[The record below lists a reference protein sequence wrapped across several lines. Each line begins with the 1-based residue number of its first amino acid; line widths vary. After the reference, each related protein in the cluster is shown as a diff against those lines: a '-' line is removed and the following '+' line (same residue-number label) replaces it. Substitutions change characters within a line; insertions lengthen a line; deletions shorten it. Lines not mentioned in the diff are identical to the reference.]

1 VIKVKTSRIN
11 GRADP
16 ALRLLLAVFSALFIV
31 SYTFPVKCGAE
42 DAAVAQASEVKAAD
56 VPQEQHPSQAL
67 DALGAGLNQRMA
79 LELRDM
85 DIVDA
90 LKFLAVKSNI
100 NIISGK
106 DVVGRAS
113 IFLKDVT
120 IKDGLEIILQANNL
134 AYERR
139 GNILY
144 VMTEAEYKLLHGESF
159 KDTRLVRTI
168 NLKYTKPEA
177 IFKALEIVKSEIG
190 KIIVDEESGTVILV
204 DTAERIGRME
214 KIVDSLDQPTL
225 TKTFALQ
232 YAKAKEVQAVL
243 NARLDAKKTGTVVSD
258 ERNNQV
264 IVTAF
269 PSRVKEAEE
278 IIKGLDKKT
287 KQVLL
292 EVRILKVILN
302 DEFNMGIKWDEVWA
316 KAQKYGISMADT
328 FSFPSNLST
337 FFKITA
343 GNDSTQGINGFNYST
358 IAAVLQE
365 FGETRN
371 LSSPSIAVINGHE
384 ARIHIGRTEAY
395 VTTTIATGST
405 TSSTAAQVTF
415 MDVGVQLTVTP
426 IINDEGYVTMRIAP
440 DVSNVDGTL
449 TYKIAADVDNTVPLV
464 AHTTAETTVMVKD
477 GNTIIIGGLRKD
489 EKTKTVGKLPFLGD
503 LPLAGAAFRKSE
515 DALDKT
521 EVVVFITPRIMTD
534 DSGVKK
540 GINSPKG
547 LIGYE
552 DNEPDENKSS
562 L

>member
-1 VIKVKTSRIN
+1 AAEAQVAKVQT
-11 GRADP
+11 
-16 ALRLLLAVFSALFIV
+16 
-31 SYTFPVKCGAE
+31 AE
-42 DAAVAQASEVKAAD
+42 VQAPDLS
-56 VPQEQHPSQAL
+56 QEPHPSQVL
-67 DALGAGLNQRMA
+67 DSLGDGLNQRMA

-90 LKFLAVKSNI
+90 LKFLAMKSNV
-100 NIISGK
+100 NIIAGK

-177 IFKALEIVKSEIG
+177 IFKALEIVKSDIG

-204 DTAERIGRME
+204 DTAERIGEME
-214 KIVDSLDQPTL
+214 KIVGNLDQPTL
-225 TKTFALQ
+225 TRTFALQ

-243 NARLDAKKTGTVVSD
+243 NSRLDAKKTGTVVAD

-278 IIKGLDKKT
+278 IIKGLDRKT

-292 EVRILKVILN
+292 EVRVLKVILKDN
-302 DEFNMGIKWDEVWA
+302 FNMGIKWEEVWA
-316 KAQKYGISMADT
+316 KAQQYGISLADT
-328 FSFPSNLST
+328 FSFPSTLTT
-337 FFKITA
+337 FFRVA
-343 GNDSTQGINGFNYST
+343 VGNNPGQGVSGFDYSA
-358 IAAVLQE
+358 IVAVLQE

-384 ARIHIGRTEAY
+384 AKIHIGRTEAY

-426 IINDEGYVTMRIAP
+426 TINDEGYITMRIAP
-440 DVSNVDGTL
+440 DISNVDGSL
-449 TYKIAADVDNTVPLV
+449 TYKIAADVENTVPLV

-477 GNTIIIGGLRKD
+477 GNTVMIGGLRKD
-489 EKTKTVGKLPFLGD
+489 EKTKTVDKLPFLGD
-503 LPLAGAAFRKSE
+503 LPLAGAAFRKAKDDLEKSE
-515 DALDKT
+515 I
-521 EVVVFITPRIMTD
+521 VVFITPHIMTE

-540 GINSPKG
+540 ELNSPKG
-547 LIGYE
+547 LRGYE
-552 DNEPDENKSS
+552 NEPADQ
-562 L
+562 